1 MTKSPSIAEVYLNP
15 GDYHFGGPYTRVR
28 TLLGSCVSIVLWHPH
43 ARLGGM
49 CHFML
54 PTRGRP
60 TKQRDGRYADEV
72 VSLLCEAIA
81 LSGTRLA
88 EYQARIFGGGHMFPG
103 LAQSRRHHV
112 GQQNIDIA
120 RRLLAERKLGCHG
133 EHVGGVG
140 HRNLIFDIW
149 SGEIALKQTQPLA
162 TQEPPAGKRPL

>member
-1 MTKSPSIAEVYLNP
+1 MPNRPSIAEVYLNP

-43 ARLGGM
+43 ARLGGI

-72 VSLLCEAIA
+72 MSLLCEAIA
-81 LSGTRLA
+81 QSGTKLV

-103 LAQSRRHHV
+103 LEKTRRHHV
-112 GQQNIDIA
+112 GQQNIDVA
-120 RRLLAERKLGCHG
+120 RRLLAENKIGCHG
-133 EHVGGVG
+133 EHVGGFG

-149 SGEIALKQTQPLA
+149 SGQIALKQNQPLA
-162 TQEPPAGKRPL
+162 AQEPPAGKRPQ

>member
-1 MTKSPSIAEVYLNP
+1 MPNRPSIAEVYLNP

-28 TLLGSCVSIVLWHPH
+28 PLLGSCVAIVLWHPH

-60 TKQRDGRYADEV
+60 AKQRDGRYADEV
-72 VSLLCEAIA
+72 MSLLCEAIA
-81 LSGTRLA
+81 QSGTKLA

-103 LAQSRRHHV
+103 LAQTRRHHV
-112 GQQNIDIA
+112 GQQNIEAA
-120 RRLLAERKLGCHG
+120 RRLLAEKKIGCHG
-133 EHVGGVG
+133 EHVGGFG

-149 SGEIALKQTQPLA
+149 NGQIALKQTQPLTA
-162 TQEPPAGKRPL
+162 QVPPAGKQSQ